1 MLLARWSSTGNGSEA
16 TLSREGRKG
25 KTMLQTLAK
34 NWWAIVLRGVFAVLF
49 GLGAFFWPGITLA
62 ALVLLYGAYLF
73 ADGIMAVVWAIAGR
87 AAGPFPWGVLLA
99 GLASIVGGL
108 LTFFMPGLTAL
119 VLLYLIAV
127 WAIVRGVFEIIA
139 AFHLRRELRNEW
151 LLALNGV
158 VAVLF
163 GVVLIAA
170 PGAGVL
176 AVLWLIG
183 TFAIVA
189 GILMIGLGFRL
200 KGMKD
205 SVARRP
211 AYGS

>member
-1 MLLARWSSTGNGSEA
+1 
-16 TLSREGRKG
+16 
-25 KTMLQTLAK
+25 MLQTLAK

-87 AAGPFPWGVLLA
+87 AAGPFPWGVFLA

-119 VLLYLIAV
+119 VLLYLIAA

-139 AFHLRRELRNEW
+139 AFHLRRELTNEW

-158 VAVLF
+158 LSVLF
-163 GVVLIAA
+163 GILLIAA
-170 PGAGVL
+170 PGAGAL
-176 AVLWLIG
+176 AVLWLIA
-183 TFAIVA
+183 TFAIIV
-189 GILMIGLGFRL
+189 GVVMIMLGFRL
-200 KGMKD
+200 KGLQGTA
-205 SVARRP
+205 ARRP
-211 AYGS
+211 AYGR